1 MVRLQS
7 HIGLH
12 VAGLAVHFGAV
23 CSKNHEHYY
32 RCETVDFD
40 DFVDRMTRI
49 DWSFV
54 GLAAGTMLEA
64 PDRNNRHC
72 WNLARW
78 MSSHSHCSGSAK
90 VNTRENVV
98 ELQHVQTSHDALLES
113 SRSFLA
119 DFHS

>member
-23 CSKNHEHYY
+23 CSKIHEHYY

-40 DFVDRMTRI
+40 DFVHRKTRI

-64 PDRNNRHC
+64 PDRSNRHC
-72 WNLARW
+72 WNLAQR
-78 MSSHSHCSGSAK
+78 MSNHSHCFGSAK
-90 VNTRENVV
+90 VNTRGNF
-98 ELQHVQTSHDALLES
+98 
-113 SRSFLA
+113 SRA
-119 DFHS
+119 AARTEEP